1 VGSDRREKEA
11 MKNNEINDILT
22 MAAFLELGIAPI
34 KHSTDDIDRILSSL
48 SPEEAR
54 KMKRKFRKVW
64 RSIVAK
70 KAKKS
75 QTNAYGLGA
84 ENPSKS
90 QRNRRKAEV
99 FIYVMKKVTE
109 QKRAMGI
116 EAPSYPFI

>member
-1 VGSDRREKEA
+1 

-22 MAAFLELGIAPI
+22 MAAFLEIGIAPI
-34 KHSTDDIDRILSSL
+34 KRSTDDINRILATL

-64 RSIVAK
+64 RSLVSK
-70 KAKKS
+70 KKQKS
-75 QTNAYGLGA
+75 KEGAYGLGA

-99 FIYVMKKVTE
+99 FIYVMKKVAE
-109 QKRAMGI
+109 QKKAMGI
-116 EAPSYPFI
+116 EPSSYPFI